1 MVGRM
6 VPQSAAGRHGRPRLA
21 RAPLRVV
28 CSARMP
34 TESFDFTGSA
44 GVRLAARL
52 DRPAGQ
58 PRATALLAH
67 CFTCSKDLAAL
78 GRIAR
83 GLASAGIAVLRF
95 DFTGLGESGGD
106 FAHGT
111 FTVQVGD
118 LAAAAAAL
126 GERVAPPQL
135 LIGHS
140 LGGAAVLQAAAQIPS
155 ARAIVTIGA
164 PASPGHVLR
173 LFTGAHAEIEA
184 AGEAEVSIAGRPFRV
199 TRAFLDDLRQ
209 ESMQAAIAGLRR
221 ALLVMHAPRDEVVGI
236 DNAGAIFAA
245 ARHPKSFVSLDDA
258 DHLLRRGGDAEYVA
272 SMIAAWSSRYLEP
285 AVAEAPMVTPT
296 EPTPAL
302 DLRGAALAAHIG
314 REHYTTTLQSH
325 DHRLIADEPRAV
337 GGEDRGPAPYDLVM
351 AGLGACTAMTLRMY
365 ADRKGWPLESV
376 TVRIDHDRVHAVD
389 CQACEAHGGIQS
401 RFTRRVAVTGDLP
414 PEARARLIEI
424 AEKCPVHRLLA
435 APSQIETTLD
445 DEP

>member
-1 MVGRM
+1 
-6 VPQSAAGRHGRPRLA
+6 
-21 RAPLRVV
+21 
-28 CSARMP
+28 MP

-83 GLASAGIAVLRF
+83 GLAGAGMAVLRF

-111 FTVQVGD
+111 FSVQVGD
-118 LAAAAAAL
+118 LVAAAAAL
-126 GERVAPPQL
+126 GERIAPPQL
-135 LIGHS
+135 LVGHS

-184 AGEAEVSIAGRPFRV
+184 VGEAEVSIAGRPFRV

-209 ESMQAAIAGLRR
+209 ESMQAAIAGLGR

-272 SMIAAWSSRYLEP
+272 SMIAAWSLRYLEP
-285 AVAEAPMVTPT
+285 ASAGAEVVVETPAASASVSA
-296 EPTPAL
+296 PAL

-314 REHYTTTLQSH
+314 RDHYTTTLRSH
-325 DHRLIADEPRAV
+325 AHHLIADEPRAV

-389 CQACEAHGGIQS
+389 CQACEGHGGMQS
-401 RFTRRVAVTGDLP
+401 RFIRRVAVTGDLP

-435 APSQIETTLD
+435 APSLIETSLD
-445 DEP
+445 EAP